1 MPYGDLMYPKKGK
14 KLSLSKIKN
23 SSTKLDE
30 KFAAYKTIESSPMK
44 VEIPQRV
51 RRTPK
56 SLADLLLT
64 DGTSSMEA
72 AQVNTSA
79 TILESLNE
87 SRDTW
92 NR

>member
-1 MPYGDLMYPKKGK
+1 MPYGDLMYLKKGK

-51 RRTPK
+51 RRAPK

-64 DGTSSMEA
+64 DGTTSMEA
-72 AQVNTSA
+72 AQVDKSA